1 MFIRKTHI
9 RNRAN
14 QKSYW
19 NFQLVESIRT
29 ERGPRQRILLNLG
42 VDLDLNDL
50 ERKEL
55 ANRIEEILGKISSIL
70 PRSEKI
76 EKYAQ
81 KFSSQLLEV
90 SFSSNP
96 KEPIKDSTDLETID
110 LQTIEQQDPRT
121 VGGESLLLHIAN
133 QLGLPKKLKHL
144 GLSDK
149 EASLAL
155 GSIIGRAVFPASERA
170 TYTWLCQRSGMGELL
185 DFDFESTHLDQLYR
199 VSDTLLKHKEELEK
213 HLESTEKKVHGF
225 QSTMMLYDLTNT
237 YLEGQ
242 AKDNPKAR
250 HGRSKEKRTD
260 CPLVT
265 LGMVINEHG
274 FTTRS
279 SFLPGNIS
287 EPTTLQKAIEALG
300 GQNELLKPII
310 VMDAGI
316 ASDDNL
322 TWLRKNKYQYIVSAR
337 QKAPSMELA
346 EELVSVEATSAE
358 VKVAFIKNEG
368 EEEQWLYCE
377 SEAKRAVAS
386 AMKSRF
392 RDRLECDL
400 KKLNEGLQKPLGR
413 KQYSKVLERIGRLKE
428 KHKGIAGCYE
438 ITAHPSE
445 DGKKATALSWIIKE
459 EKMEEKL
466 TGHYFLRTNVKETD
480 PIKLWHLYGNL
491 GTIEDAFRFMKSSL
505 GMRPVYHKKDRRVDA
520 HLWITILAYHLI
532 QSCMYSLRKEG
543 CMDSWETIRN
553 NLSTRVRVT
562 MQAKTKDG
570 KTLYH
575 RSTTKVEAH
584 QIEIYKILGVSPQ
597 ILKAKKTI
605 V

>member
-9 RNRAN
+9 RNRVT

-55 ANRIEEILGKISSIL
+55 ANRIEEILTGTLSLL
-70 PRSEKI
+70 PASEKI

-81 KFSSQLLEV
+81 KFSSQILEI
-90 SFSSNP
+90 SFSADANE
-96 KEPIKDSTDLETID
+96 KIQESTDFETID

-121 VGGESLLLHIAN
+121 VGGESLLLQIAN
-133 QLGLPKKLKHL
+133 QLDLPKKLKHL

-149 EASLAL
+149 ETALAL
-155 GSIIGRAVFPASERA
+155 GSVIGRAVFPASERA
-170 TYTWLCQRSGMGELL
+170 THTWLCQRSGLGELL

-199 VSDTLLKHKEELEK
+199 VSDILLKHKDELEK
-213 HLESTEKKVHGF
+213 HLERIEKKVYGF

-237 YLEGQ
+237 YIEGR

-250 HGRSKEKRTD
+250 HGRSKEKRSD

-274 FTTRS
+274 FATRS

-287 EPTTLQKAIEALG
+287 EPTTLQQAIEALG
-300 GQNELLKPII
+300 GLNDLIKPII

-316 ASDDNL
+316 ASDENL
-322 TWLRKNKYQYIVSAR
+322 CWLRKNKYPYIVSAR
-337 QKAPSMELA
+337 QNAPSMELA
-346 EELVSVEATSAE
+346 EKLASVEATSAE
-358 VKVAFIKNEG
+358 VKVALIKNEG
-368 EEEQWLYCE
+368 TEEQWLYCE
-377 SEAKRAVAS
+377 SESKRAVAS

-392 RDRLECDL
+392 RQHLEDDL

-413 KQYSKVLERIGRLKE
+413 KQYPKVLERIGRLKE
-428 KHKGIAGCYE
+428 KHKGISGCYE

-445 DGKKATALSWIIKE
+445 DGQKATAVTWTIKE

-466 TGHYFLRTNVKETD
+466 TGHYFLRTTVKETD
-480 PIKLWHLYGNL
+480 SIKLWHLYGNL

-505 GMRPVYHKKDRRVDA
+505 GMRPVYHQKDRRVDA

-532 QSCMYSLRKEG
+532 QGCMHSLRKEG

-553 NLSTRVRVT
+553 NLSTRLRVT
-562 MQAKTKDG
+562 MQAKTKEG

-584 QIEIYKILGVSPQ
+584 QSKIYKILGVSPQ